1 MDVEIRSLNTST
13 RIQLQPKVKEYKTEL
28 EGLKKKLVNIIYI
41 YIIFFMFIYL
51 MK

>member
-41 YIIFFMFIYL
+41 YI
-51 MK
+51 